1 MDRARQVPGLHQRDG
16 CTTSVYRSGQEA
28 SPSQSSSDLSPLDA
42 APELL
47 VPDDEQGEGRLSSIL
62 PIHLP
67 NGGLPEIEPPEQRL
81 LLAHRH
87 RLTPSPAPV
96 RLMMGLLSGV
106 GRV

>member
-1 MDRARQVPGLHQRDG
+1 MPTRPNR
-16 CTTSVYRSGQEA
+16 CEA

-47 VPDDEQGEGRLSSIL
+47 ELVVPDDEQGEGRLSSIL

-67 NGGLPEIEPPEQRL
+67 HGGLPEIEPPEQRL

-87 RLTPSPAPV
+87 RLTPPPAPV
-96 RLMMGLLSGV
+96 RFMMGLLSGV